1 MGQLCAWTHEAS
13 ASCEPLCTLLQ
24 AGCSPGVSATWPGAR
39 CPAGVC
45 IAVTSGF
52 QCDYSWFLF
61 LFCVFLF
68 TLVWLYFAIIIL
80 NDFHNFNE

>member
-1 MGQLCAWTHEAS
+1 MCI
-13 ASCEPLCTLLQ
+13 TL
-24 AGCSPGVSATWPGAR
+24 
-39 CPAGVC
+39 
-45 IAVTSGF
+45 ISGF
-52 QCDYSWFLF
+52 QYDCSWFFF

>member
-1 MGQLCAWTHEAS
+1 MCI
-13 ASCEPLCTLLQ
+13 TL
-24 AGCSPGVSATWPGAR
+24 
-39 CPAGVC
+39 
-45 IAVTSGF
+45 ISGF
-52 QCDYSWFLF
+52 QYDCSWFLF

>member
-1 MGQLCAWTHEAS
+1 MSAWLS
-13 ASCEPLCTLLQ
+13 S
-24 AGCSPGVSATWPGAR
+24 V
-39 CPAGVC
+39 
-45 IAVTSGF
+45 SGF
-52 QCDYSWFLF
+52 QCDCSWFLF

>member
-1 MGQLCAWTHEAS
+1 MGQLSAWTHEAG
-13 ASCEPLCTLLQ
+13 ASCEPLCALLQ
-24 AGCSPGVSATWPGAR
+24 AGCSPGVSGTWPGAR